1 MKLWKSKHNRPSYQI
16 TQTIT
21 NFSSLSH
28 THTFTVSLIPFRN
41 KIGNNTI
48 YLFISIQVIN
58 KFTHKHTQKQFI
70 TNVKVISFNTLFN
83 VKLHSLL
90 PFHWSD
96 AMVNKLLLIVFYIRS
111 KHIRIYESERS
122 NSCPP
127 LLPLEKSSCPLAPLP
142 ASLDVLPINLL
153 WLESFKSHTMLQNKS
168 LLSLIIKVLFVKV
181 KYLR

>member
-1 MKLWKSKHNRPSYQI
+1 MYSALPETLQGARGQTSLKCKLVIIPTTIYCEIMEKQ
-16 TQTIT
+16 TQSSFISNHSNKT
-21 NFSSLSH
+21 NFLSLSH
-28 THTFTVSLIPFRN
+28 THTLTVSLIPLRN

-122 NSCPP
+122 NSCP
-127 LLPLEKSSCPLAPLP
+127 LC
-142 ASLDVLPINLL
+142 SL
-153 WLESFKSHTMLQNKS
+153 
-168 LLSLIIKVLFVKV
+168 
-181 KYLR
+181 